1 MKIWS
6 ESLPTSGRSLGG
18 VSRSL
23 IAAVAATLAA
33 STTTTVPPVEIAGER
48 FVVIAP
54 EGAVLRIGDDLFRGP
69 LIIRANAAGVTVVE
83 SMPPEEYLMGI
94 REVPFAWPD
103 EALKTQA
110 VAARTYL
117 AFVLGGGR
125 SSSGRE
131 HGYDICA
138 TTACQVYAGVA
149 GLGSAD
155 GRRWQQAI
163 AATAGEILVHNGRPA
178 QALYSSTSGTRTR
191 DSEDIFPGLDVP
203 YLSAVDSPG
212 EDSPFVD
219 WSFIVTA
226 PEMVALLGHAGLLH
240 GPLVSVKVETTDD
253 GGGPWQVAVA
263 SGTQVERVATYR
275 FRSLINR
282 AAAELMPDR
291 FPANRPDGRR
301 YPQTILSGT
310 FTIQSIPEVIVHR
323 GYRELTRRFQFEGHG
338 WGHQV
343 GMSQFGALAMA
354 EAGAS
359 YDRILA
365 HYYGGLTP
373 QPAAGWLPDSITVGL
388 VVAIAEAVI
397 LAEGGAIVMVDGVPA
412 AEAGIGIWR
421 FRSEGSDLV
430 ARVPIGIGQ
439 PPEIRSSRI
448 TADIRG
454 RIVRFDVTAPG
465 FLEIMV
471 TQRGRE
477 VGRRSFGLIEAGHF
491 EYRLAD
497 LIDFSQDLNTVM
509 RVTVSVSAP
518 LGESRSRLI
527 LLPERWTE
535 GAFARGTPGGRR

>member
-6 ESLPTSGRSLGG
+6 ESSPTSERSSG

-23 IAAVAATLAA
+23 IAVVLATLAA
-33 STTTTVPPVEIAGER
+33 NTTTTSIPPVEVAGER
-48 FVVIAP
+48 VEVIAP
-54 EGAVLRIGDDLFRGP
+54 AGAVLRIGDDLFRGP
-69 LIIRANAAGVTVVE
+69 LIIKANAAGVTVVE
-83 SMPPEEYLMGI
+83 SMAPEEYLLGI

-117 AFVLGGGR
+117 AFVLASGR

-149 GLGSAD
+149 GLGSAN
-155 GRRWQQAI
+155 GRRWLQAI
-163 AATAGEILVHNGRPA
+163 AATADEILIYNGRPA

-191 DSEDIFPGLDVP
+191 DSEDIFPGLDLP

-219 WSFIVTA
+219 WSFTVTA

-240 GPLVSVKVETTDD
+240 GPLVSVQVETTDD

-263 SGTQVERVATYR
+263 SGTQVERVASYR

-282 AAAELMPDR
+282 AASDLMPDR
-291 FPANRPDGRR
+291 FPATRPDGRR
-301 YPQTILSGT
+301 YPQTLLSGT
-310 FTIQSIPEVIVHR
+310 FTIRSVPEIVVHP
-323 GYRELTRRFQFEGHG
+323 GYRELARRFQFQGHG

-354 EAGAS
+354 EDGAT

-373 QPAAGWLPDSITVGL
+373 QPAAGWLPQSITVGL
-388 VVAIAEAVI
+388 VVGITEAVI
-397 LAEGGAIVMVDGVPA
+397 SAEEGAIVMVDGVPA
-412 AEAGIGIWR
+412 VSAGIGIWR
-421 FRSEGSDLV
+421 FRSEGSGLV
-430 ARVPIGIGQ
+430 AQVPIGIGQ
-439 PPEIRSSRI
+439 SPKIRSSRM
-448 TADIRG
+448 TADLGG
-454 RIVRFDVTAPG
+454 RTVEFDVTAPG

-477 VGRRSFGLIEAGHF
+477 IGRRSFGLIEAGHF

-497 LIDFSQDLNTVM
+497 LVDLAPDLNTVM
-509 RVTVSVSAP
+509 RVSVSVSAP
-518 LGESRSRLI
+518 LGESRSRLT

-535 GAFARGTPGGRR
+535 GVFARGTPGGRR